1 MCVDKTLEWLSVVSD
16 RDVLSVFVTLD
27 SEDLGRNI
35 SERQKVQ
42 SSWKVGKE
50 NK

>member
-27 SEDLGRNI
+27 GEDLGRNI
-35 SERQKVQ
+35 SERHKL
-42 SSWKVGKE
+42 E
-50 NK
+50 